1 MHYISSASKTFTIME
16 LKEIQEVYDRCNFSE
31 EDRKV
36 FPRPETEEDLEKFK
50 KLIYQ
55 PLGFGGG
62 FFTTL
67 LLFLLLNGLFTP
79 WSNEKYLEELLKADE
94 NKNPEQ

>member
-1 MHYISSASKTFTIME
+1 ME

-55 PLGFGGG
+55 PSFGGG

-67 LLFLLLNGLFTP
+67 LLLLLLNGLFNP
-79 WSNEKYLEELLKADE
+79 RSSLEEMLKADE

>member
-1 MHYISSASKTFTIME
+1 ME

-55 PLGFGGG
+55 PSFGFGGS

-67 LLFLLLNGLFTP
+67 LLFILLNGLFNP
-79 WSNEKYLEELLKADE
+79 WSNEKYLEEMLKADE

>member
-1 MHYISSASKTFTIME
+1 ME

-55 PLGFGGG
+55 PSFGGG

-67 LLFLLLNGLFTP
+67 ILLLLLNWYP
-79 WSNEKYLEELLKADE
+79 WSSLEEMLKADE

>member
-1 MHYISSASKTFTIME
+1 ME
-16 LKEIQEVYDRCNFSE
+16 LKEIQEVYDKCNFSE

-79 WSNEKYLEELLKADE
+79 WSSEKYLEEILKADE